1 MTESK
6 HCEVDTGAGP
16 VQEAQQ
22 EPGGKVLNPVPIW
35 LRKSGP
41 VLMREALGGVGLT
54 PLLLW
59 MNQVGGAGGLV

>member
-6 HCEVDTGAGP
+6 HCEGDTGAGP

-22 EPGGKVLNPVPIW
+22 EPGGRVLHPVPI
-35 LRKSGP
+35 RKSGP
-41 VLMREALGGVGLT
+41 ALMREALGGVGLI

-59 MNQVGGAGGLV
+59 MNQVGGPGAWC